1 MPLPFQDLK
10 NVLYQQKEVNEVM
23 AKVDR
28 RVQAGVQ
35 RGKSFEIEVDGERIL
50 AYEGETIAAALLAAG
65 KRMCRNTTKREEP
78 RGIYCG
84 IGICFECRMIVDGK
98 LNTRVCQTL
107 ATPNCKVQTQ
117 FLDLQNWRA

>member
-10 NVLYQQKEVNEVM
+10 NVLHKQKETSKAMTKVN
-23 AKVDR
+23 R

-98 LNTRVCQTL
+98 PNTRVCQTF

-117 FLDLQNWRA
+117 SLD